1 MVTYFIRTSSD
12 NSPPSVVSCAWVVRS
27 KMSAAMTTLA
37 SCRLVHA
44 RATFKPTA
52 ARASHASRV
61 ASPRLTGV
69 GKGVRG
75 LLIARRAEQSGGE
88 RVSSEDAVAE
98 SGMPKDDLPAP
109 ENSSP
114 KDLGAQ
120 IQELKNKGSGGGTPK
135 EAENPFVGA
144 FEEIGHTEWPS
155 PVNALK
161 TTGIVIGIVTASAFV
176 LLTVNSAL
184 SAISQAIFK

>member
-1 MVTYFIRTSSD
+1 M
-12 NSPPSVVSCAWVVRS
+12 

-52 ARASHASRV
+52 SKPRHASRV

-144 FEEIGHTEWPS
+144 FEEIGQTEWPS

>member
-1 MVTYFIRTSSD
+1 MEFATQSRGDDVVTYFIRTSSD
-12 NSPPSVVSCAWVVRS
+12 SHPSVVSCAWVVRS

-109 ENSSP
+109 ENS
-114 KDLGAQ
+114 
-120 IQELKNKGSGGGTPK
+120 
-135 EAENPFVGA
+135 
-144 FEEIGHTEWPS
+144 
-155 PVNALK
+155 
-161 TTGIVIGIVTASAFV
+161 
-176 LLTVNSAL
+176 
-184 SAISQAIFK
+184 